1 MEGRFLYSLSSHE
14 QVQHKERLQQ
24 ITDGKK
30 PYKVCSLSKTYKS
43 RLLWAHYASGFDGL
57 AVEVELPVPE
67 PRIHNVIYQD
77 VLPMLDL
84 QSNVPLEEEVPFILT
99 HKHIEWNYE
108 EEVRII
114 QKTEWYEL
122 RNPVRRIIIGHRFNE
137 ALFQALR
144 IVCERKDIT
153 LNRTRVDE
161 RMGVVDETL

>member
-1 MEGRFLYSLSSHE
+1 
-14 QVQHKERLQQ
+14 
-24 ITDGKK
+24 
-30 PYKVCSLSKTYKS
+30 
-43 RLLWAHYASGFDGL
+43 
-57 AVEVELPVPE
+57 
-67 PRIHNVIYQD
+67 
-77 VLPMLDL
+77 MLDL